1 MAKVRVYQLARKYE
15 VSSGALRKILVKEG
29 ITVKSHMSSVDE
41 RVETFIEQH
50 FKRVKAAATR
60 NVRKKKDRKPPP
72 PRADNR
78 PPKKARGKRSR
89 KPAKKPETD
98 HKAVKESVKRT
109 LAKLD
114 VTRKSRRRKREK
126 EDIVE
131 VEEEQG
137 VIKLPEFSTVADLA
151 EKLDIDPTE
160 IIQKCFAIGLMV
172 SINQRLDADTI
183 AMLAEEH
190 DVTVQFISVYGQDM
204 LAGKKE
210 VDPERMIERSPIVT
224 IMGHVDHGKTSLLDN
239 VRKSNIIA
247 GEKGGITQHIG
258 AYEVEIAEKKITFI
272 DTPGHE
278 AFTAMRSRGAQL
290 TDIVILITAADDG
303 VMPQT
308 IEAINHARAADVPI
322 IVAINKID
330 LPNAELG
337 KGKQGLIQQNLVLE
351 EYGGNVMGAEIS
363 AKNGVNI
370 EKLLEMILLQAE
382 MMELKADPEAEVRGV
397 VLEARKEEGRGNV
410 STVLIQQ
417 GTLKVGDNFI
427 TGNFFGRVK
436 AMLNERGNRIE
447 EAPPSTPVVIL
458 GCTGIPQAG
467 DAFYQIEDEKTAK
480 EIATK
485 RQQFAREKDR
495 RLVQR
500 ITLEDLYRQIQEGV
514 TKELNLIIRADTDGS
529 VEALTD
535 SFTSLDTD
543 EVKVNVIQKLVGMVN
558 ESDILLASASNA
570 VVIGFHTLST
580 PPAEMLAKTENVD
593 VRFYD
598 VIYKAIDDIKDAMS
612 GLLEPEI
619 IETPLGDA
627 EVRQVFKVS
636 KTGTIAGCYVTSG
649 TIKRN
654 ALVRVKREGEVI
666 HEAAINSLKRF
677 KDDVKEVQSGF
688 ECGIGV
694 EGFDDY
700 IEGDI
705 FEVYVEEERH
715 RSIDD

>member
-1 MAKVRVYQLARKYE
+1 LAKVRIYELARKYE
-15 VSSGALRKILVKEG
+15 ISSDALRKILVKEG
-29 ITVKSHMSSVDE
+29 ITVKSHMSSVDD

-50 FKRVKAAATR
+50 FKRIKAVATR
-60 NVRKKKDRKPPP
+60 EVKRKKVSQPPP
-72 PRADNR
+72 PRVDNR
-78 PPKKARGKRSR
+78 PPKKPKGKRPR
-89 KPAKKPETD
+89 KQAKKPETD
-98 HKAVKESVKRT
+98 HKAVKDSVKRT
-109 LAKLD
+109 LAKLEL
-114 VTRKSRRRKREK
+114 TRKSHRRKREK
-126 EDIVE
+126 VDIIE
-131 VEEEQG
+131 VEEDQG
-137 VIKLPEFSTVADLA
+137 VMKLPEFSTVADVA
-151 EKLDIDPTE
+151 QKLDIDPTE

-183 AMLAEEH
+183 VMLAEEY
-190 DVTVQFISVYGQDM
+190 DFTVQFASVYGQDM
-204 LAGKKE
+204 LAGRKE
-210 VDPERMIERSPIVT
+210 VDPERMIDRAPVVT

-258 AYEVEIAEKKITFI
+258 AYEVEIADKKITFI

-290 TDIVILITAADDG
+290 TDIVVLITAADDG

-330 LPNAELG
+330 LPNADLE
-337 KGKQGLIQQNLVLE
+337 KVKQGLIRQNLVLE
-351 EYGGNVMGAEIS
+351 EYGGNVMSAEIS
-363 AKNGVNI
+363 AKMGVNI

-410 STVLIQQ
+410 CTVLIQQ

-427 TGNFFGRVK
+427 TGNYFGRVK
-436 AMLNERGNRIE
+436 AMLNERGNRIDD
-447 EAPPSTPVVIL
+447 APPSTPVVIL

-480 EIATK
+480 EIAGK

-500 ITLEDLYRQIQEGV
+500 ITLEDLYRQIQEG
-514 TKELNLIIRADTDGS
+514 TIKELNLIVRADMDGS

-535 SFTSLDTD
+535 SLTSLDTS

-570 VVIGFHTLST
+570 VVIGFHTSIT
-580 PPAEMLAKTENVD
+580 PQAEMLAKTENVD
-593 VRFYD
+593 VRFYE
-598 VIYKAIDDIKDAMS
+598 VIYQAIDDIKAAMS

-654 ALVRVKREGEVI
+654 ALVRVKREGKVI

-677 KDDVKEVQSGF
+677 KDDVKEVASGF

-694 EGFDDY
+694 EGFDTY
-700 IEGDI
+700 VEGDI
-705 FEVYVEEERH
+705 FEVYVQVERR